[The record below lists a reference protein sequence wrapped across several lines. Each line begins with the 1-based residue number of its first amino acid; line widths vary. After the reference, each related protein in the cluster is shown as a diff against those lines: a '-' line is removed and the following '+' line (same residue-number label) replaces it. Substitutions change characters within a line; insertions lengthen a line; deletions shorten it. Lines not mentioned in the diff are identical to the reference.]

1 MHRSQLQ
8 MNSSR
13 LHMSSSGFQK
23 HYRLGSI
30 SPNTS
35 LLAYCQVHVDAPNEL
50 ALHRLS
56 KGCTPCKD
64 FAPSLSPSSID
75 IPYSYNRRLNISS
88 IPTCQRTCPPLA
100 NPTCQV
106 RWRNA
111 HGLPFNIPT
120 CQKPVCNLI
129 LASGSSCGFACQ
141 DPFSFLH
148 GLPNCLSTKPRTRC
162 HLSSALR
169 ARN

>member
-1 MHRSQLQ
+1 MLMRRMNWRCIACPKDVHRV
-8 MNSSR
+8 
-13 LHMSSSGFQK
+13 K
-23 HYRLGSI
+23 T
-30 SPNTS
+30 SPPPC
-35 LLAYCQVHVDAPNEL
+35 LLPPT
-50 ALHRLS
+50 AL
-56 KGCTPCKD
+56 KP
-64 FAPSLSPSSID
+64 SID
-75 IPYSYNRRLNISS
+75 ISYSYNRPLNISS

-148 GLPNCLSTKPRTRC
+148 GLPNCLSTKPRTRR